1 MSEEDSGEAVDECI
15 ALLNEISSIKSG
27 QSSVELVLL
36 DPMGRS
42 QILHEDAVSRELSGE
57 EMNILST
64 GPSVPVFDAD
74 AMS

>member
-1 MSEEDSGEAVDECI
+1 
-15 ALLNEISSIKSG
+15 
-27 QSSVELVLL
+27 
-36 DPMGRS
+36 MGRS

-57 EMNILST
+57 EMNVLST